1 MKNSTETILR
11 GCSCRRVDE
20 KNRFDYRSVY
30 IPFQEEALG
39 EVFDRMARFI
49 SGTEKRFLAYAITGP
64 AGAGKSRFALE
75 LCSRIIGWDA
85 GFLAD
90 TPEDMVWRDWQPQS
104 PTLIVI
110 DYIGSRN
117 IGRVL
122 KILSQR
128 NNLNHPVRM
137 LLLER
142 EGIQQRVKEHFPKW
156 FQDILACG

>member
-1 MKNSTETILR
+1 
-11 GCSCRRVDE
+11 
-20 KNRFDYRSVY
+20 
-30 IPFQEEALG
+30 
-39 EVFDRMARFI
+39 
-49 SGTEKRFLAYAITGP
+49 
-64 AGAGKSRFALE
+64 
-75 LCSRIIGWDA
+75 
-85 GFLAD
+85 
-90 TPEDMVWRDWQPQS
+90 MVWRDWQPQS

-142 EGIQQRVKEHFPKW
+142 EGMRQGVKDQYPKW
-156 FQDILACG
+156 FQDILHEDKPLISDHWHDWMPMPIPTLPGMNDDDLWTLMRLFLGDQAGHLYTREVLFEQLTRIDSRKRP